1 MTSDETPLT
10 RQLHAA
16 QADPDAFRIFISYRR
31 EDTPHAAGRLYEILK
46 ERFKAEQLFMDVDTI
61 APGVDFVDELAEAVA
76 LCDVLIAV
84 IGKRLLTQRRGGERR
99 IDDPSDWM
107 RVELEAALRR
117 GIRLIPALTDGASM
131 PTPATLPLTLR
142 DMTRRQA
149 VQLDHDDFRVSAT
162 RLRESLEKLART
174 KHEGVARAAR
184 QRAEAEE
191 AERQRL
197 ARDAAEREGKERAE
211 REATARAQAERH
223 EAEHAA
229 LVRRIAEIDGAI
241 WQHLSQAG
249 RLRYAEII
257 EAVNE
262 SNLCASDLAARDG
275 RPWILLDAVER
286 LRYEQIVRVAAEGN
300 A

>member
-1 MTSDETPLT
+1 MTSDETPVT
-10 RQLHAA
+10 RQVHTA
-16 QADPDAFRIFISYRR
+16 QPDPDAFRIFISYRR
-31 EDTPHAAGRLYEILK
+31 PHAAGCLYEIPK

-61 APGVDFVDELAEAVA
+61 PPGGDYVDVLTEAVE

-84 IGKRLLTQRRGGERR
+84 IGKRWLTQRRGGTRR

-107 RVELEAALRR
+107 RIELEAALDRE
-117 GIRLIPALTDGASM
+117 ITLVPALTDGASM
-131 PTPATLPLTLR
+131 PTPAALPQTLR
-142 DMTRRQA
+142 GITRKQA
-149 VQLDHDDFRVSAT
+149 VQLDHHDFRVSAT
-162 RLRESLEKLART
+162 RLRESLEELARV
-174 KHEGVARAAR
+174 KHESATRAAR

-223 EAEHAA
+223 EAERAA
-229 LVRRIAEIDGAI
+229 LVRRIAEIDG